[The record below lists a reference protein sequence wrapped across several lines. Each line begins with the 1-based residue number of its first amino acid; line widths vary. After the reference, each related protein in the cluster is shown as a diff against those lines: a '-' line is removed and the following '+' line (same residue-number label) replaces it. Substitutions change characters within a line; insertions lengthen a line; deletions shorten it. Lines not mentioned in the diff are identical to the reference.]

1 MKTVAAKEAKNAF
14 GALLDDAQRAPVVIE
29 KKGRPVVVVIS
40 KHDFDEMQMSLDD
53 YRSLKET
60 EYLLSSKKNRAR
72 LKAAIKDARQGNVV
86 EKNMEELIA
95 YED

>member
-1 MKTVAAKEAKNAF
+1 MKTVAAREAKNAF

-29 KKGRPVVVVIS
+29 KKGRPVVVVMS
-40 KHDFDEMQMSLDD
+40 KQDFDEMQMALDD

-72 LKAAIKDARQGNVV
+72 LKAAIKDARQGNVI

-95 YED
+95 DED

>member
-14 GALLDDAQRAPVVIE
+14 GALLDDAQRAPVVVE
-29 KKGRPVVVVIS
+29 KKGRPVVVVVS
-40 KHDFDEMQMSLDD
+40 KHDFDEMQTALDD

-72 LKAAIKDARQGNVV
+72 LKAALKDARQGNVI
-86 EKNMEELIA
+86 EKNIEELMA
-95 YED
+95 DED